1 MRDREALAMLVNL
14 APRPDMAALA
24 PEASPPVAPLR
35 TTDWTTNGTHV
46 QAEREVSYAL
56 PAGRRDHLNGFDRAH
71 RGPDPAAPI
80 RLAPPQAT
88 PGALNDSYH
97 LPRVKASSRAV
108 PSLIALTVLLVA
120 ARAGWHLGFAF
131 LHRSYWLLLPLWT
144 LTFGIPVASVFLCW
158 FDTPFITTE
167 RQDRQLD
174 ELFVA
179 VAVPVYNED
188 PELLDRC
195 IYSLVNSSR
204 PPQKIHVVEDGP
216 SGDYTAVRDY
226 WIGHPCVAWT
236 RCPVNGGK
244 KHAQSVAFVSC
255 PEADIFLT
263 VDSDTALE
271 HRAIEEGLKPF
282 ADRGVASVAM
292 IEEVYNKDVNWLTR
306 TCTIRN
312 TVSQLTAWSTQS
324 VFGDV
329 LINRGTGALYRAENI
344 RPIIPAYVG
353 ETFLG
358 HPIKL
363 GDDSALTL
371 FSMAH
376 GRTVQQVTA
385 FCLPMYPE
393 KLSHHFRQWLRW
405 ARGGTVRNFWRLRYL
420 PILSWGWWWVALGLY
435 FIFTSVIIPFAI
447 VLDWP
452 KSEAVACYIILFMMT
467 WAAALGP
474 RCLCV
479 RRSGESRF
487 YRFVSVLL
495 YPFGVFWTYVVLRP
509 VRIYG
514 VVSCLKQG
522 WVTRQKGV
530 EVEAHEH
537 DHQESEARVYAAA
550 H

>member
-1 MRDREALAMLVNL
+1 
-14 APRPDMAALA
+14 MAA
-24 PEASPPVAPLR
+24 R
-35 TTDWTTNGTHV
+35 QT
-46 QAEREVSYAL
+46 
-56 PAGRRDHLNGFDRAH
+56 
-71 RGPDPAAPI
+71 
-80 RLAPPQAT
+80 T

-97 LPRVKASSRAV
+97 LPRVKPDSRTA

-120 ARAGWHLGFAF
+120 ARIGWHLGFAL
-131 LHRSYWLLLPLWT
+131 LHRSYWALLPLWV
-144 LTFGIPVASVFLCW
+144 LTFGFPVLSVFLCW
-158 FDTPFITTE
+158 FDTPFVTTE

-179 VAVPVYNED
+179 VAIPVYNED

-195 IYSLVNSSR
+195 IWSLVNCSR

-216 SGDYTAVRDY
+216 SGDYSEVRDH
-226 WIGHPCVAWT
+226 WIQHPSVAWT
-236 RCPVNGGK
+236 RCPKNGGK
-244 KHAQSVAFVSC
+244 KYAQSVAFVSC
-255 PEADIFLT
+255 DEADIFLT

-271 HRAIEEGLKPF
+271 YRALEEGLKPF
-282 ADRGVASVAM
+282 ADPGIASVAM

-324 VFGDV
+324 VFGDI

-344 RPIIPAYVG
+344 REIIPAYVG

-371 FSMAH
+371 FSRAN
-376 GRTVQQVTA
+376 GRTVQQTTA

-420 PILSWGWWWVALGLY
+420 PITSWGWWWVALGIY

-447 VLDWP
+447 AFDWP
-452 KSEAVACYIILFMMT
+452 VSEPVACYIVLFMMT

-514 VVSCLKQG
+514 VVTCLKQG

-530 EVEAHEH
+530 EVEAIRE
-537 DHQESEARVYAAA
+537 EEAFHAAA